1 MRRSTLLL
9 IAALAGL
16 AATPYP
22 QERAAASCP
31 GPYLVEV
38 EHLVLTRG
46 TTATVEGRAFTDGCQ
61 DSIGCSVG
69 PGCDSCDE
77 PLPDTPQ
84 KGVEL
89 HLRQGRQTWRLGVT
103 DAGTADDDR
112 LGWTTWTFDVPAGA
126 NPGRATL
133 TADGATSARVL
144 IR

>member
-22 QERAAASCP
+22 QERAAASCA

-46 TTATVEGRAFTDGCQ
+46 TTATVEGRAFAEGCG
-61 DSIGCSVG
+61 DSIGCRVG
-69 PGCDSCDE
+69 PGCDSCVE
-77 PLPDTPQ
+77 PPPATPA

-112 LGWTTWTFDVPAGA
+112 LGWTTWTFDVPAAA

-133 TADGATSARVL
+133 IADGAAPARVL